1 MSDEEA
7 GGSKKLP
14 GRGDLGKDISVDPSE
29 RAPIRAA
36 ARDASRQLAKRFYR
50 EVSLAPADAG
60 FAILLDGKPVRTP
73 ARRPLAAPT
82 RALAEALAAEWTAQK
97 EWIDPGSMLL
107 TRLFNSAI
115 DGVADH
121 FAEVEAETVK
131 YAGSDLVCY
140 RAAEPEALA
149 AAQAERWDPLVKFAH
164 SALDAPLVVT
174 EGVVF
179 APQPPQALVAISSA
193 VRAIVGAGGPE
204 SNLKLAALHIMT
216 TVTGSCVIALAL
228 ALGRIGVDDAF
239 AAANVDEDYQMARWG
254 EDAEALARRQARLQ
268 DLRVAAQV
276 SQAFGS

>member
-1 MSDEEA
+1 MSDENSA
-7 GGSKKLP
+7 GSKMP
-14 GRGDLGKDISVDPSE
+14 AERADLAKDMSVDPSE

-36 ARDASRQLAKRFYR
+36 PRDARPQLAKRFYR
-50 EVSLAPADAG
+50 EVSLAPSDAG

-73 ARRPLAAPT
+73 ARQPLAAPNE
-82 RALAEALAAEWTAQK
+82 ALAEALAAEWTAQK
-97 EWIDPGSMLL
+97 EWIDPASMPL

-121 FAEVEAETVK
+121 FAEVEADTVK

-149 AAQAERWDPLVKFAH
+149 AAQAQRWDPLVKFAR
-164 SALDAPLVVT
+164 SSLDAPLIVT

-193 VRAIVGAGGPE
+193 LRAIVGAGGPE

-216 TVTGSCVIALAL
+216 TVTGSCIIALAL

-254 EDAEALARRQARLQ
+254 EDGEALARRQAQLQ

-276 SQAFGS
+276 FNAFGN